1 MKRLL
6 TSLIALAFTASVIA
20 EGMTPFTAEMEA
32 IRHGAID
39 IKAQGTL
46 QLRQTSANQWHYRLS
61 TDGRTLSLS
70 EESWFTVVDGQIRPS
85 RYEFESKVFWI
96 KTTKSLRFDH
106 DNRRVS
112 GRVEKDRV
120 DERFAAPIYDAIG
133 YQLALQQAL
142 ARGEESITLN
152 VLRHK
157 RPDDMSFRV
166 IGEEMLRL
174 PQGEIYTWIIEQT
187 EPVDRNERKLIWI
200 APGLAYTPMRFGR
213 YEDGDL
219 KEEIRVLSLQL
230 DGQPIDFSQQ

>member
-1 MKRLL
+1 MNRLL
-6 TSLIALAFTASVIA
+6 TRLILLLLSSAAFA

-46 QLRQTSANQWHYRLS
+46 QLRETATDQWHYRLS
-61 TDGRTLSLS
+61 TNGRTLSLR
-70 EESWFTVVDGQIRPS
+70 EESWLTVIDNQIRPT
-85 RYEFESKVFWI
+85 RYEFESKLFWV

-106 DNRRVS
+106 DNRRVT

-120 DERFAAPIYDAIG
+120 DEPFAAPIYDALG

-142 ARGEESITLN
+142 ASGEESITLN

-157 RPDDMSFRV
+157 RPDDMSFRI

-187 EPVDRNERKLIWI
+187 EPVSRDERKLIWI

-230 DGQPIDFSQQ
+230 DGQPVDFSQQ

>member
-1 MKRLL
+1 MNRLL
-6 TSLIALAFTASVIA
+6 ISSLIYVLSLTALA
-20 EGMTPFTAEMEA
+20 EGMQPFTAEMEA

-39 IKAQGTL
+39 IKARGTL
-46 QLRQTSANQWHYRLS
+46 QLRETAPDEWHYRLS
-61 TDGRTLSLS
+61 TDGRTLSLR
-70 EESWFTVVDGQIRPS
+70 EESWLTVVDEQIRPT
-85 RYEFESKVFWI
+85 RYEFESKVLWV

-106 DNRRVS
+106 ERQRVT
-112 GRVEKDRV
+112 GRVEKDRI

-166 IGEEMLRL
+166 IGEEMLQL

-187 EPVDRNERKLIWI
+187 EPVSRDERKLIWI
-200 APGLAYTPMRFGR
+200 APGLNYTPMRFGR
-213 YEDGDL
+213 FEDGDL

-230 DGQPIDFSQQ
+230 NGQRVDFSRQ

>member
-1 MKRLL
+1 MKRML
-6 TSLIALAFTASVIA
+6 TSLILLALTATAFA
-20 EGMTPFTAEMEA
+20 EGMTPFTAELEA
-32 IRHGAID
+32 IRHGAIN

-46 QLRQTSANQWHYRLS
+46 QLRQTGDNRWHYRLA
-61 TDGRTLSLS
+61 TNGRALSLS
-70 EESWFTVVDGQIRPS
+70 EESWLTVIDDHILPS
-85 RYEFESKVFWI
+85 RYQFESKVFWV
-96 KTTKSLRFDH
+96 KTTKSLSFDH
-106 DNRRVS
+106 DNRRVT

-142 ARGEESITLN
+142 ARGEESVTLN

-187 EPVDRNERKLIWI
+187 EPVGRNERKLIWI

-213 YEDGDL
+213 FEDGDL
-219 KEEIRVLSLQL
+219 KEEIRILSLRL
-230 DGQPIDFSQQ
+230 DGQRVDFSQQ